1 MLMLGL
7 SHNCSVSFSG
17 LLPGFYIGECGNS
30 PHSFLYSADS
40 VSYERAIN
48 VKRLAVF
55 FPGIGYTADKP
66 LMHYSRRLAEKHGF
80 EICLLPYSGFPKK
93 VKGDKTKMQESYKIA
108 LKQAKEMLSDI
119 NFEDYDDILFVGKSI
134 GTIVA
139 AKIASKSSV
148 RDHIRF
154 IFYTPLEETFS
165 FLIQDAIVFTG
176 SADPWV
182 EAGRIPALC
191 KESGI
196 PCSVIPDANHSLE
209 TADPVQDILTLQKIM
224 SLTEQY
230 MAK

>member
-1 MLMLGL
+1 M
-7 SHNCSVSFSG
+7 SYNCSVSFSG

-30 PHSFLYSADS
+30 PHSFLYAADS
-40 VSYERAIN
+40 ASFERVIIM
-48 VKRLAVF
+48 KRLAVF
-55 FPGIGYTADKP
+55 FPGIGYTVDKP
-66 LMHYSRRLAEKHGF
+66 LMYYSRRLAEKHGF

-93 VKGDKTKMQESYKIA
+93 VKGDKAKMQESYNIA

-148 RDHIRF
+148 QDRIRF

-165 FLIQDAIVFTG
+165 FPIQDAIVFTG

-182 EAGRIPALC
+182 DEGHIPALC

-196 PCSVIPDANHSLE
+196 PCHVIPNANHSLE
-209 TADPVQDILTLQKIM
+209 TADPLVDIQNLSEIM
-224 SLTEQY
+224 AETTQFII
-230 MAK
+230 